1 MTNVE
6 YPAAIWQ
13 LLLFMQLKG
22 KLVAQ
27 AIEHFAVMGNAFY
40 FCLNKCTN
48 NNNVIKINNILL

>member
-6 YPAAIWQ
+6 YLAAIWQ

-27 AIEHFAVMGNAFY
+27 AIEHFARMGNAFY
-40 FCLNKCTN
+40 F
-48 NNNVIKINNILL
+48 V